1 MRFISILVFLV
12 FVSSS
17 ALAQGLTEKG
27 SDDSNQQ
34 SHHSFQ
40 WFVLP
45 LVTFNSLQLGY
56 EYKLSPR
63 IGLRADGALILSM
76 GGSAAVGALSS
87 SFIVAQATTAT
98 ARHEFEV
105 DIGIATGV
113 YGGGH
118 CNNAE
123 NQCDDSGLKPF
134 NALKGFIGY
143 RLQKHSGFQFRL
155 GVAPFVTAQGDMIAL
170 PELTFGTAF

>member
-1 MRFISILVFLV
+1 MRFIFILLFCMS
-12 FVSSS
+12 VSSS
-17 ALAQGLTEKG
+17 AFAHGLTEKD
-27 SDDSNQQ
+27 SENSNQQ

-56 EYKLSPR
+56 EYKVSPR
-63 IGLRADGALILSM
+63 IGLRADGALILSI
-76 GGSAAVGALSS
+76 GGSALAGAISS
-87 SFIVAQATTAT
+87 SFIVAQANTETAQ
-98 ARHEFEV
+98 HGFEV
-105 DIGIATGV
+105 DIGIATGM

-118 CNNAE
+118 CNNSD